1 MARARSEPPPPPR
14 KSEYTTLSESWDYL
28 CGTSLHDGRF
38 LAIYWPWER
47 SRTKS
52 RIDFEQHLKLA
63 LSLRTGERYR
73 NTRTYIFFP
82 RDKSLPSSI
91 DQEKFNVSSNSLRNF
106 KLKIPKMNERSWI
119 MKIKAKKNSKS
130 LIIDQSLI
138 IRPFSLPRIV
148 VYAIIYLVN

>member
-91 DQEKFNVSSNSLRNF
+91 DQEKFNEFLRIRF
-106 KLKIPKMNERSWI
+106 EISKIPKMNERSWI

-138 IRPFSLPRIV
+138 IRPFSLPIV
-148 VYAIIYLVN
+148 SLCTR

>member
-1 MARARSEPPPPPR
+1 MARARSEPPPPPPR

-106 KLKIPKMNERSWI
+106 KDSENEGTFVNHENKGKEKFEIFDYRSI
-119 MKIKAKKNSKS
+119 SYYSSIFIAY
-130 LIIDQSLI
+130 
-138 IRPFSLPRIV
+138 RIV

>member
-91 DQEKFNVSSNSLRNF
+91 DQEKFNEFLRIRF
-106 KLKIPKMNERSWI
+106 EISKIPKMNERSWI

>member
-1 MARARSEPPPPPR
+1 MARARSEPPPPPPR

-138 IRPFSLPRIV
+138 IRPFSLPIV
-148 VYAIIYLVN
+148 SLCTR

>member
-38 LAIYWPWER
+38 LAER

-106 KLKIPKMNERSWI
+106 KDSENERTFVDHENKGKEKFEIFDYRSI
-119 MKIKAKKNSKS
+119 SYYSSIFIAY
-130 LIIDQSLI
+130 
-138 IRPFSLPRIV
+138 RIV

>member
-91 DQEKFNVSSNSLRNF
+91 DQEKFNEFLRIRF
-106 KLKIPKMNERSWI
+106 EISKIPKMKKRSWI

-138 IRPFSLPRIV
+138 IRPFSLPIV
-148 VYAIIYLVN
+148 SLCTR